1 MRDSHE
7 YARQGHKDG
16 STPDQAGPMYPAAEI
31 AHKHDQGCVPH
42 LQRHESERL
51 LNHDAGILGPR
62 RRRIQSGARDEA
74 RSLRD
79 FV

>member
-1 MRDSHE
+1 VRDSHE

-42 LQRHESERL
+42 LQRDERTHESRAE
-51 LNHDAGILGPR
+51 GILVSITNLSVPFCR
-62 RRRIQSGARDEA
+62 MVE
-74 RSLRD
+74 
-79 FV
+79 